1 MREPPDYGRWNEDSS
16 DDAKDWGPFVAV
28 KSFSDSI
35 EAHIARSKLDSFGIP
50 SFIEGEHVSNLRAGT
65 LLPLRGVVLMVP
77 EKLRAE
83 ALSALDVKR
92 VDDDDEDQD
101 EGAENVDSLE
111 TIGKLVR
118 VQSPGKTIDRGQES
132 FRLES
137 MQPSLR
143 RSLFFVVLFVLL
155 VAIADSF
162 FGK

>member
-1 MREPPDYGRWNEDSS
+1 MREPPDYGRWNEDPS

-35 EAHIARSKLDSFGIP
+35 EAHIARSKLDSCGIP

-83 ALSALDVKR
+83 ALGVLDVKR
-92 VDDDDEDQD
+92 VDDDDEEKDD
-101 EGAENVDSLE
+101 GADDADPIEKIE
-111 TIGKLVR
+111 ELVQ
-118 VQSPGKTIDRGQES
+118 VPLPGKTIGRGQES

-143 RSLFFVVLFVLL
+143 RSLFFVVLVVLL
-155 VAIADSF
+155 VAIADYF
-162 FGK
+162 FSK